1 MEHSVSLSRN
11 LSLVWCGNICII
23 DHPVPR
29 CPFAF
34 SIVYTFVHMLMFS
47 LYYVFFA
54 SEQFSSAV
62 TQGVQRFLEWEYAAI
77 GGDGDEFDHNGSVV
91 CSIPRLELLDGKK
104 EVELRFIRVFRFPHN

>member
-62 TQGVQRFLEWEYAAI
+62 TQGDSVFLNGNMQR
-77 GGDGDEFDHNGSVV
+77 VV
-91 CSIPRLELLDGKK
+91 EMEMSLTMAVALF
-104 EVELRFIRVFRFPHN
+104 VVFQGWSYWTAKRKLSSAS